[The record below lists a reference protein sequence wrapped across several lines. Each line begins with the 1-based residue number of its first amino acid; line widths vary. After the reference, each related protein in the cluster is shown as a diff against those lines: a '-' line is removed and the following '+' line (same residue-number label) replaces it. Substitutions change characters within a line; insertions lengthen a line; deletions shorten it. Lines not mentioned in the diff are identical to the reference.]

1 MFDNAPQSNIV
12 SDNLSFFCDLEL
24 VLGLDAILSLLNY
37 VHTFIKLS
45 QF

>member
-1 MFDNAPQSNIV
+1 MFVDAPQSNIV
-12 SDNLSFFCDLEL
+12 NDYLSFFCDLEL
-24 VLGLDAILSLLNY
+24 VLGLDAILPLLTY